1 MHVYQAADL
10 IVVEYVQYFDLH
22 TPFLSVLSAINFVW
36 VGTLEFEAVYNGVA
50 CAVSVF
56 DWHPYVCHS
65 MSYHYFFDAQQPLV
79 LSIVKK
85 IID

>member
-56 DWHPYVCHS
+56 DWHPFVWHPV
-65 MSYHYFFDAQQPLV
+65 SYQYLFDAQ
-79 LSIVKK
+79 
-85 IID
+85 